1 MKEIS
6 CNIIRDILPLYVDE
20 AVCEETKE
28 LVEEHL
34 FTCED
39 CRKEAEMMKKSV
51 DKEGKNRRFICP
63 GNSWSPGRN
72 LQRAGTSGT
81 VYSL

>member
-51 DKEGKNRRFICP
+51 VLPVHENVWKLDQAALKTWKNKWLTKRR
-63 GNSWSPGRN
+63 
-72 LQRAGTSGT
+72 
-81 VYSL
+81 

>member
-39 CRKEAEMMKKSV
+39 CRKEAEMMKK
-51 DKEGKNRRFICP
+51 RRCA
-63 GNSWSPGRN
+63 
-72 LQRAGTSGT
+72 AGS
-81 VYSL
+81 